1 MGGPRYTVPLTTV
14 ASGSLTA
21 VTSALRPHCGEYGR
35 GGRLGLATTK
45 QGKPIAVQALARIRA
60 LEAENAELKAKVQ
73 SRPKPY

>member
-1 MGGPRYTVPLTTV
+1 MGGPRYAVPLTTV
-14 ASGSLTA
+14 ANGSLTA

-45 QGKPIAVQALARIRA
+45 QGKPSSMQALARIRA